1 MTKPS
6 FLGAKVF
13 AKKNW
18 ENGPKLGFEFIEKFS
33 LQFILN
39 LFYNENLHCFIYIK
53 GFCTD
58 PIFGKIRV
66 PEIWTTMLSANQIA
80 WLFNQPQKKC
90 MK

>member
-39 LFYNENLHCFIYIK
+39 LFYNENLHCFILRVSAQIPYLEK
-53 GFCTD
+53 FGFLRYGPLCFQ
-58 PIFGKIRV
+58 PIRLHGFLINLRKNV
-66 PEIWTTMLSANQIA
+66 
-80 WLFNQPQKKC
+80 
-90 MK
+90 